1 MKNICSW
8 TVILAL
14 AASANINAAEYCELN
29 TSPLKQRVKLKNDP
43 NYFISA
49 DPSGRYTAVIDES
62 RDNILVDMSDGS
74 VHDVPGGVDP
84 VFTPDGKFLTLP
96 GGKFIEMAEIQN
108 QIDRNRPADN
118 VEPAVNAHQNGVYQ
132 SIGILP
138 GSTEKKKTYRYM
150 N

>member
-1 MKNICSW
+1 
-8 TVILAL
+8 
-14 AASANINAAEYCELN
+14 
-29 TSPLKQRVKLKNDP
+29 
-43 NYFISA
+43 
-49 DPSGRYTAVIDES
+49 
-62 RDNILVDMSDGS
+62 MSDGS

-150 N
+150 NDNSVASSFDVEVKFDDNGKVTGYDVKKDLSRLCSEASSRDTPMMSK